1 MKMAKE
7 KNKEKTTRKKK
18 KKKNRKKEGRE
29 AIGKKITTTI

>member
-7 KNKEKTTRKKK
+7 KNKEKTTRKK

>member
-1 MKMAKE
+1 MAKE
-7 KNKEKTTRKKK
+7 KNKEKTTRKK